1 MKDRAT
7 RKTLRVKLHALV
19 AAILLLACGDNA
31 TAPIVVESR
40 PVPCLSTGSIC
51 TERIAIG
58 TSLYLP
64 VFSTHSLYEG
74 NNEVTRGLIIV
85 HGSGRSADV
94 SFRRGFQAAE
104 AVGVQRRTVV
114 ASPHFQTSS
123 DGPSADEPFWSS
135 GGWKRGSLSSPDGPR
150 PRVSSYTAIDK
161 IVELLSDP
169 SRFPALTEIVMT
181 GHSAGGQVAHRYA
194 AASRAEENF
203 GAVSFRYVVAN
214 PSTYLYLRAEREV
227 DSIFV
232 APDVSGCPGYDDWHY
247 GLQSPYNYATV
258 VGVDTIRAQLIRR
271 DVRILIG
278 SADTLS
284 AQLDVSC
291 GANLQGRH
299 RFERGQTLVR
309 FMDWLSSLH
318 RHQEMIVPGSGHSS
332 SGMYL
337 SAVGLDALF
346 GT

>member
-1 MKDRAT
+1 MKYRAT
-7 RKTLRVKLHALV
+7 RETLRVKLHALV

-31 TAPIVVESR
+31 TAPSVVESR

-94 SFRRGFQAAE
+94 SFRRGFQATE
-104 AVGVQRRTVV
+104 AVGLQRRTVV
-114 ASPHFQTSS
+114 VSPHFQTSS
-123 DGPSADEPFWSS
+123 DGPAADEPFWSS
-135 GGWKRGSLSSPDGPR
+135 GGWKRGSLSSSDGPR

-194 AASRAEENF
+194 A
-203 GAVSFRYVVAN
+203 
-214 PSTYLYLRAEREV
+214 
-227 DSIFV
+227 
-232 APDVSGCPGYDDWHY
+232 
-247 GLQSPYNYATV
+247 
-258 VGVDTIRAQLIRR
+258 RR
-271 DVRILIG
+271 L
-278 SADTLS
+278 
-284 AQLDVSC
+284 
-291 GANLQGRH
+291 
-299 RFERGQTLVR
+299 
-309 FMDWLSSLH
+309 
-318 RHQEMIVPGSGHSS
+318 
-332 SGMYL
+332 
-337 SAVGLDALF
+337 VGLRGMSVSSMLV
-346 GT
+346 TV

>member
-1 MKDRAT
+1 MKYHAT

-19 AAILLLACGDNA
+19 AAILLPACGDNA

-40 PVPCLSTGSIC
+40 PVPCLSTESIC
-51 TERIAIG
+51 TERIATG

-74 NNEVTRGLIIV
+74 NDEVTRGLIIV
-85 HGSGRSADV
+85 HGTGRNADDY
-94 SFRRGFQAAE
+94 FRTGFQAAE
-104 AVGVQRRTVV
+104 AAGLRQHTVV
-114 ASPHFQTSS
+114 VSPHFQTSS
-123 DGPSADEPFWSS
+123 DGPAPDEPFWSS
-135 GGWKRGSLSSPDGPR
+135 GGWKRGSLSSSDGPR
-150 PRVSSYTAIDK
+150 PRVSSYTAIDR

-169 SRFPALTEIVMT
+169 ARFPALTEIVMT

-194 AASRAEENF
+194 AVSRAEENF

-214 PSTYLYLRAEREV
+214 PSTYLYLRPEREV
-227 DSIFV
+227 DSTFV
-232 APDVSGCPGYDDWHY
+232 VPDVSGCPGYDDWHY

-332 SGMYL
+332 SRMYL

-346 GT
+346 GK

>member
-1 MKDRAT
+1 MTNSRLT
-7 RKTLRVKLHALV
+7 ALL
-19 AAILLLACGDNA
+19 LLLACGDGGIEP
-31 TAPIVVESR
+31 TPPGVTDSGSR
-40 PVPCLSTGSIC
+40 PVPCLSSESIC
-51 TERIAIG
+51 AERISIG

-74 NNEVTRGLIIV
+74 NDEVTRGLIIV
-85 HGSGRSADV
+85 HGTGRNADDY
-94 SFRRGFQAAE
+94 FRRGFQAAE
-104 AVGVQRRTVV
+104 AVGLQRHTVV
-114 ASPHFQTSS
+114 VSPHFQTSS
-123 DGPSADEPFWSS
+123 DGPAADEPFWSS
-135 GGWKRGSLSSPDGPR
+135 GGWKRGSLSSSDGPL

-227 DSIFV
+227 DSTFV
-232 APDVSGCPGYDDWHY
+232 VPDVSGCPDYDDWHY
-247 GLQSPYNYATV
+247 GLRSLYNYATV
-258 VGVDTIRAQLIRR
+258 VGMDTIRTQLVRR
-271 DVRILIG
+271 DVRILLG
-278 SADTLS
+278 SADTLG

>member
-94 SFRRGFQAAE
+94 SFRRGFQATE
-104 AVGVQRRTVV
+104 AVGLQQHTVV
-114 ASPHFQTSS
+114 VSPHFQTSS
-123 DGPSADEPFWSS
+123 DGPAADEPFWSS
-135 GGWKRGSLSSPDGPR
+135 GGWKRGSLSSSDGPR

-169 SRFPALTEIVMT
+169 SRFPT
-181 GHSAGGQVAHRYA
+181 
-194 AASRAEENF
+194 
-203 GAVSFRYVVAN
+203 
-214 PSTYLYLRAEREV
+214 LR
-227 DSIFV
+227 
-232 APDVSGCPGYDDWHY
+232 
-247 GLQSPYNYATV
+247 
-258 VGVDTIRAQLIRR
+258 
-271 DVRILIG
+271 
-278 SADTLS
+278 
-284 AQLDVSC
+284 
-291 GANLQGRH
+291 
-299 RFERGQTLVR
+299 
-309 FMDWLSSLH
+309 
-318 RHQEMIVPGSGHSS
+318 
-332 SGMYL
+332 
-337 SAVGLDALF
+337 
-346 GT
+346 